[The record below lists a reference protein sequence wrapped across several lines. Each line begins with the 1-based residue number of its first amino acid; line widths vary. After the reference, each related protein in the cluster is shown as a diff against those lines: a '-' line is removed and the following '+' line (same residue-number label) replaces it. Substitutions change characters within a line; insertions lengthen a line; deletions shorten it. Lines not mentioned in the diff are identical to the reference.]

1 MLPARQLQSV
11 PVRCNLLSVIGVE
24 NGNPV
29 VVTKRALAGAR
40 TAVRRHLAKEA
51 SMSSIDRCTKPDSES
66 KSDNAQEGACQISQ
80 SATMDQAWTSRDV
93 KPLAGSPYSGQLWR
107 FFKATLTHKPALRE
121 ATATS
126 QSHYPSSCPF
136 LLRKMNWRR
145 L

>member
-80 SATMDQAWTSRDV
+80 SATMDQ
-93 KPLAGSPYSGQLWR
+93 P
-107 FFKATLTHKPALRE
+107 
-121 ATATS
+121 
-126 QSHYPSSCPF
+126 
-136 LLRKMNWRR
+136 
-145 L
+145 